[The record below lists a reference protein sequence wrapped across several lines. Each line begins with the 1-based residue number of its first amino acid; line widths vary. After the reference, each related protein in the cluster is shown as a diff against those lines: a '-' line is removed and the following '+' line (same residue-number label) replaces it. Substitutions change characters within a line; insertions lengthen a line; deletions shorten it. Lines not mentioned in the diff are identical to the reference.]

1 MLQDSRAVHQTEFI
15 VHKEEE
21 EELFEMEIRA
31 VVQTALPDAVSWD
44 ELLEETSQDQEL
56 KELKSAIAL
65 HQNSKPLGPSLT
77 QPLQS

>member
-1 MLQDSRAVHQTEFI
+1 
-15 VHKEEE
+15 
-21 EELFEMEIRA
+21 MEIRA

-56 KELKSAIAL
+56 KKLKSAIAL